1 MEAMVMVDTED
12 MEDMA
17 ISLVRGMLKL
27 SLDIDMEAMVDITV
41 DMEVMVDM
49 AIILARDLLMQ
60 SPDMEAMEAM
70 EAMVD
75 IMVDM
80 EVMVDTAITLA
91 RDLLRLSPDSDM
103 EAMVDMEDIEDMAV
117 MDT

>member
-1 MEAMVMVDTED
+1 
-12 MEDMA
+12 
-17 ISLVRGMLKL
+17 
-27 SLDIDMEAMVDITV
+27 
-41 DMEVMVDM
+41 M
-49 AIILARDLLMQ
+49 AIILARDLLML
-60 SPDMEAMEAM
+60 SPDMEAMEAMAAMVDIMVDMEVKVDTAIILERDLLMLSPDMEAM

-80 EVMVDTAITLA
+80 AITLA

-117 MDT
+117 MDTMVRFIVVAKQEFCCSIKF

>member
-1 MEAMVMVDTED
+1 
-12 MEDMA
+12 
-17 ISLVRGMLKL
+17 
-27 SLDIDMEAMVDITV
+27 
-41 DMEVMVDM
+41 MEVMVDT
-49 AIILARDLLMQ
+49 AIILARDLLML
-60 SPDMEAMEAM
+60 SPDMEAM

-80 EVMVDTAITLA
+80 EVMVDMAITLA

-117 MDT
+117 MDTMVRFIVVAKQEFCCSIKLKKTLIGINNKNLKK

>member
-1 MEAMVMVDTED
+1 
-12 MEDMA
+12 
-17 ISLVRGMLKL
+17 ML
-27 SLDIDMEAMVDITV
+27 
-41 DMEVMVDM
+41 
-49 AIILARDLLMQ
+49 

-80 EVMVDTAITLA
+80 EVMVVTAIILARDLLMLSPDMEAMEAMVDIMVDMEVMVDTDITLA

-103 EAMVDMEDIEDMAV
+103 EAMVDIEDMAV
-117 MDT
+117 MDTMVRFIVVAKQEFCCSIKF

>member
-1 MEAMVMVDTED
+1 MEAM
-12 MEDMA
+12 
-17 ISLVRGMLKL
+17 
-27 SLDIDMEAMVDITV
+27 EAMV
-41 DMEVMVDM
+41 DMEVMVVT
-49 AIILARDLLMQ
+49 AIILARDLLML

-80 EVMVDTAITLA
+80 EVMVDMAITLA

-117 MDT
+117 MDTMVRFIVVAKQGFCC